1 MYSYIEPFF
10 FKMYQEITLNNNRL
24 SHNQE
29 DNCSEETCFLE
40 GAILKFRAKFS
51 ACVMTL
57 HTGYKNK
64 ELWVVRSLPSLVA
77 ALNAF
82 PGEIRKFSRYNY

>member
-1 MYSYIEPFF
+1 M
-10 FKMYQEITLNNNRL
+10 
-24 SHNQE
+24 
-29 DNCSEETCFLE
+29 
-40 GAILKFRAKFS
+40 KFRAKFS

-64 ELWVVRSLPSLVA
+64 ELWVVRSLPFLVA